1 MRELTATGQ
10 NVNEAVESALA
21 QLNTTRDR
29 VEIEILD
36 EGKKGL
42 FGLFGSRKAAVKVT
56 LQPNP
61 IEEAK
66 AFLQKVTTNM
76 GLDVVIEAEVDGK
89 VITFKLSGSKIALL
103 IGKRGQ
109 TLNSLQLLTQLV
121 ANRHSKQ
128 YLTILLDAEDYRQ
141 RRNDTLVN
149 LAEKMAQKVFK
160 TKKEVA
166 LEPMPSYERKVIHTA
181 LMKYNRI
188 ETYSSGKDPYRH
200 LVITLKKIM

>member
-10 NVNEAVESALA
+10 SVDEAVESALA

-56 LQPNP
+56 LQPDP

-76 GLDVVIEAEVDGK
+76 GLTVAIDVEVDGK
-89 VITFKLSGSKIALL
+89 MITFKLSGSKIALL

-149 LAEKMAQKVFK
+149 LAEKMAQKVLK
-160 TKKEVA
+160 TRKEVA

-181 LMKYNRI
+181 LMKYNHI

-200 LVITLKKIM
+200 LVITLKK